1 MSKYFYDSFA
11 FIEYFHGNVHYKPYF
26 EEHIGITTIFN
37 VAEVY
42 YVVLNEMGK
51 VMADEMLKTLLS
63 YVIDVNGEII
73 TKAMLFR
80 HINKKRKLSYADCI
94 GYEVARLRSVLFLT
108 GDKEFK
114 DLPNVMFL
122 K

>member
-11 FIEYFHGNVHYKPYF
+11 FIEYFHGNRYYKSYF
-26 EEHIGITTIFN
+26 EEHTGVTTIFN

-42 YVVLNEMGK
+42 YIVLNEMGK
-51 VMADEMLKTLLS
+51 VMADDVLKTLLS
-63 YVIDVNGEII
+63 YVIDVDGEII

-80 HINKKRKLSYADCI
+80 YMHKKKKLSYADCI
-94 GYEVARLRSVLFLT
+94 GYEVARLKNILFLT

>member
-11 FIEYFHGNVHYKPYF
+11 FIEYFHGNLHYKPYF
-26 EEHIGITTIFN
+26 EEHIGVTTIFN

-63 YVIDVNGEII
+63 YVIDVDGEII

-80 HINKKRKLSYADCI
+80 FLHKKKKLSYADCI
-94 GYEVARLRSVLFLT
+94 GYEVARLKNILFLT

>member
-11 FIEYFHGNVHYKPYF
+11 FIEYFHGNLRYKPYF
-26 EEHIGITTIFN
+26 EEHTGITTLFN

-42 YVVLNEMGK
+42 YIVLNEMGK
-51 VMADEMLKTLLS
+51 EMADEMVKTILS
-63 YVIDVNGEII
+63 YVADVDGEII

-80 HINKKRKLSYADCI
+80 SIHKKKKLSYADCI
-94 GYEVARLRSVLFLT
+94 GYEVARLKDILFLT
-108 GDKEFK
+108 GDIQFK
-114 DLPNVMFL
+114 DLPNVMFV

>member
-11 FIEYFHGNVHYKPYF
+11 FIEYFHGNLHYKSYF
-26 EEHIGITTIFN
+26 EEHTGITTIFN

-51 VMADEMLKTLLS
+51 VMADEMLKTVLS
-63 YVIDVNGEII
+63 YVVDLDGEII

-80 HINKKRKLSYADCI
+80 YTHKKKKLSYADCI
-94 GYEVARLRSVLFLT
+94 GYEIAKLKNILFLT

>member
-11 FIEYFHGNVHYKPYF
+11 FIEYFHGNVRYKPYF
-26 EEHIGITTIFN
+26 EEHTGITTIFN

-42 YVVLNEMGK
+42 YTVLNEMGK
-51 VMADEMLKTLLS
+51 VMADEMLKTVLS
-63 YVIDVNGEII
+63 YAVNVDGEII

-80 HINKKRKLSYADCI
+80 FIHKKKKLSYADSV
-94 GYEVARLRSVLFLT
+94 GYEVARLKNISFLT